1 MDVDVVLII
10 EGGIQFVFRSFSF
23 SSSSSS
29 IGSGH
34 GRVVV
39 RHGWTIVDVTWRL
52 EEEEKVVVALLRF
65 GSAVMVDVGEE
76 EDGCGV
82 QHLGG
87 SDAKEEEEDTTTSTS
102 PSSVDGD
109 DSTTPTA
116 TAGRSISE

>member
-39 RHGWTIVDVTWRL
+39 RHGWTIVDVVTWLL
-52 EEEEKVVVALLRF
+52 EETVRF
-65 GSAVMVDVGEE
+65 GSVVMIVDVGEE
-76 EDGCGV
+76 EDGCGGV
-82 QHLGG
+82 QRLGG
-87 SDAKEEEEDTTTSTS
+87 SDAKEEDITTSTS

-116 TAGRSISE
+116 TAGRSISIS